1 MRLLFWVMVLL
12 LVFGLLGFMF
22 TNLYTHVPVVIW
34 DTLHPDVHIFTIV
47 LSSVLVGVVVIGLFA
62 IAEGA
67 KVRLENRRLRN
78 QIRKLENE
86 LNYAR
91 TQPSASIPPT
101 SKPEPLPLPLPR
113 ESKPGD
119 EGPEPPS
126 APVYGPDPEPWP
138 TDPDDDAYS
147 GGRAV

>member
-1 MRLLFWVMVLL
+1 MRLLFWVIVLL

-34 DTLHPDVHIFTIV
+34 DTLYPNVHIFTIV
-47 LSSVLVGVVVIGLFA
+47 LSSVLVGVVVIGMFA

-67 KVRLENRRLRN
+67 KVRLENRRLRH

-91 TQPSASIPPT
+91 TQPSSSLPPVST
-101 SKPEPLPLPLPR
+101 PDSLPVAAEPTPGG
-113 ESKPGD
+113 ESPQ
-119 EGPEPPS
+119 PPS
-126 APVYGPDPEPWP
+126 APVYGPEPEPWP
-138 TDPDDDAYS
+138 TDPDDDVYS